1 MVPYNFPH
9 DITPCWGKLT
19 SHHPC
24 FKALGAWFKG
34 ARRRSKVQMLMDR
47 LGLRRKAG
55 NFASG
60 VNHWTMEILHL
71 VLVGGFNH
79 LEKYEF
85 VNGKD
90 YPIYEM
96 EKNKSLKQLEYH
108 WTLWVMGFQWFIMWW
123 YLMAHLVFVMGIIS
137 HLVWWCYVQWFSH
150 ASIFVGCTTM
160 FTKGYVETSW
170 KMLVTGE
177 VLGWLEYMGFFENG
191 QVSKLANHHD

>member
-1 MVPYNFPH
+1 MMVPYNFPH

-55 NFASG
+55 NSRPVSTIG
-60 VNHWTMEILHL
+60 PWEILHL

-90 YPIYEM
+90 YPIYM
-96 EKNKSLKQLEYH
+96 E
-108 WTLWVMGFQWFIMWW
+108 I
-123 YLMAHLVFVMGIIS
+123 
-137 HLVWWCYVQWFSH
+137 
-150 ASIFVGCTTM
+150 
-160 FTKGYVETSW
+160 
-170 KMLVTGE
+170 
-177 VLGWLEYMGFFENG
+177 
-191 QVSKLANHHD
+191 